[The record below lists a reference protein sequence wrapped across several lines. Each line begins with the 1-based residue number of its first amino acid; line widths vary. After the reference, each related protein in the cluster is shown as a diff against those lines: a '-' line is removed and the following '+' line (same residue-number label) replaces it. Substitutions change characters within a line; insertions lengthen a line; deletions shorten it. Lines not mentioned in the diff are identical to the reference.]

1 MRVSLNLASRP
12 YVELRPLYKRLRIVI
27 AVLALLAFGFWYV
40 LRTEY
45 VRAQAA
51 QAKVD
56 AIHASV
62 AQMESEQ
69 QRDQDEMQQ
78 PRQAAVLRQAQFL
91 NNVFLRK
98 AFSWTAVMIDLER
111 VLPAGVQVTNI
122 DPQVAKDGHVTVRLR
137 VLGQHERGVDLM
149 RNLEKSRRF
158 LTPRLTGES
167 AETSGASNQAA
178 PASGMVN
185 GVNFEIVADYNPL
198 PLKPEVAAVAKA
210 GTKSAKTSAKPLKH
224 RTADSAGA
232 PARAQ
237 ARGNSPTNGVP
248 PSPGVLHGRPPGP
261 NQAVPQNRRP
271 YAQPGG
277 PQ

>member
-12 YVELRPLYKRLRIVI
+12 YVELRPLYKRLRLLI

-40 LRTEY
+40 LRTEF

-62 AQMESEQ
+62 ARMESEQ

-78 PRQAAVLRQAQFL
+78 PRQAAVLRQAKFL
-91 NNVFLRK
+91 NNVFLAK

-111 VLPAGVQVTNI
+111 VLPAGVQVSNI

-137 VLGQHERGVDLM
+137 VLGQHERGVDLL

-167 AETSGASNQAA
+167 AETSSSSNQNAA
-178 PASGMVN
+178 TSGVPN
-185 GVNFEIVADYNPL
+185 GVQFEIVADYNPL
-198 PLKPEVAAVAKA
+198 PLKAEVATAAKSSKTARHTASDASGAVSKPR
-210 GTKSAKTSAKPLKH
+210 TRRKPSANA
-224 RTADSAGA
+224 A
-232 PARAQ
+232 
-237 ARGNSPTNGVP
+237 P
-248 PSPGVLHGRPPGP
+248 PSPGFLHGRQPGMQQQP
-261 NQAVPQNRRP
+261 APRNM
-271 YAQPGG
+271 QPGG

>member
-12 YVELRPLYKRLRIVI
+12 YVELRPLYQRLRVLI
-27 AVLALLAFGFWYV
+27 AVLAVTAFVLWYV

-62 AQMESEQ
+62 ARMEAEQ
-69 QRDQDEMQQ
+69 QRDQLEMQRPQ
-78 PRQAAVLRQAQFL
+78 QAAVLRQAQFL
-91 NNVFLRK
+91 NNMYLRK

-122 DPQVAKDGHVTVRLR
+122 DPQVSKDGHVTVRLR

-158 LTPRLTGES
+158 LVPRLTGES
-167 AETSGASNQAA
+167 AETSNTQNQNSA
-178 PASGMVN
+178 ASGMVN

-198 PLKPEVAAVAKA
+198 PIKVETPIATTEVRPAGRGATKAAA
-210 GTKSAKTSAKPLKH
+210 GHHARKRSASV
-224 RTADSAGA
+224 
-232 PARAQ
+232 Q
-237 ARGNSPTNGVP
+237 AA
-248 PSPGVLHGRPPGP
+248 PGVGP
-261 NQAVPQNRRP
+261 MQPVKR
-271 YAQPGG
+271 PGG
-277 PQ
+277 AR

>member
-62 AQMESEQ
+62 ARMESEQ

-167 AETSGASNQAA
+167 AETSGSSTQAT

-198 PLKPEVAAVAKA
+198 PLKPEVEAAAKA
-210 GTKSAKTSAKPLKH
+210 SKGSSKTAKHTGTGAIGASASSHH
-224 RTADSAGA
+224 RNN
-232 PARAQ
+232 PAA
-237 ARGNSPTNGVP
+237 AAMP
-248 PSPGVLHGRPPGP
+248 PSPGFLHGRGPASNQVVPG
-261 NQAVPQNRRP
+261 NRQPRV
-271 YAQPGG
+271 QPGG

>member
-12 YVELRPLYKRLRIVI
+12 YVELRPLYKRLRILI

-62 AQMESEQ
+62 ARMESEQ
-69 QRDQDEMQQ
+69 QRDQDEMQR
-78 PRQAAVLRQAQFL
+78 PRQAAVLRQAKFL
-91 NNVFLRK
+91 NNVFLAK

-111 VLPAGVQVTNI
+111 VLPAGVQVSNI

-149 RNLEKSRRF
+149 RNLEKSHRF
-158 LTPRLTGES
+158 LSPRLTGES
-167 AETSGASNQAA
+167 AETSSSSNQNAQA
-178 PASGMVN
+178 NSIPN
-185 GVNFEIVADYNPL
+185 GVQFEIVADYNPL
-198 PLKPEVAAVAKA
+198 PLKSEVAADAKPSKATKHTPVGETGVA
-210 GTKSAKTSAKPLKH
+210 TKSHSRRKPSANAL
-224 RTADSAGA
+224 
-232 PARAQ
+232 
-237 ARGNSPTNGVP
+237 P
-248 PSPGVLHGRPPGP
+248 PSPGALHGRPPRM
-261 NQAVPQNRRP
+261 QQTAPQNM
-271 YAQPGG
+271 QPGG

>member
-12 YVELRPLYKRLRIVI
+12 YVELRPLYKRLRILI
-27 AVLALLAFGFWYV
+27 AVLALLAFAFWYV

-45 VRAQAA
+45 SRAQAA

-62 AQMESEQ
+62 ARMESEQ
-69 QRDQDEMQQ
+69 QRDQAEMQQ

-158 LTPRLTGES
+158 LSPRLTGES
-167 AETSGASNQAA
+167 AETSGSSSNA
-178 PASGMVN
+178 PASGVVN

-198 PLKPEVAAVAKA
+198 PLKPEVASTVKSEDGGGRSSGRAKA
-210 GTKSAKTSAKPLKH
+210 SGTATSPRRHKQN
-224 RTADSAGA
+224 TA
-232 PARAQ
+232 PAA
-237 ARGNSPTNGVP
+237 GIP
-248 PSPGVLHGRPPGP
+248 PSPGFLHGRQPGRQ
-261 NQAVPQNRRP
+261 QAVPPNR
-271 YAQPGG
+271 QPGG